1 MHGCLQTSTLSID
14 LVDRKLTV
22 VAWNLFYNPKGAFG
36 TVRNM
41 YAFRHRS
48 MTYGGDW
55 QSLSIRLKALGRRQ
69 PLVAML
75 ETDNAEVYRMMELN
89 TAWQFGVALGLGML
103 IGLERERTR
112 GEERTF
118 AGVRTFSLVALLGA
132 TAVYVGEQSGLPW
145 IVGLVF
151 LAVVALV
158 VAAYHVTAQNGGIG
172 ATTEVSVLVTFLI
185 GSMCAWNE
193 VGVAGAVAVVTML
206 LLALKGWLHDLAKRI
221 EPSDVEATLKF
232 AIITLIVL
240 PLLPNTNYGP
250 PGLEVINPYKTWLMV
265 VLIAGLNFFGYIL
278 VKVVGREHGLGIT
291 GLLGGLVSSTAVT
304 LSFSQRSRVE
314 PDLAPV
320 LALAILLAWTV
331 MFFRVVVEVGVVNP
345 SLARDLA
352 LGMVLMGAVS
362 LVICILLW
370 RRGHSR
376 EKAEVASGHNP
387 FELGD
392 AVKFGMLFAVVIF
405 VASAAQVYF
414 GNTGL
419 YVAGALA
426 GLTDVD
432 AIALS
437 MAQLAHQDPASS
449 GAAARTIVI
458 AVISNTMVK
467 CGLAIWL
474 GAPSMRRT
482 MVPITGA
489 LALAGVV
496 AAYLVG

>member
-1 MHGCLQTSTLSID
+1 
-14 LVDRKLTV
+14 
-22 VAWNLFYNPKGAFG
+22 
-36 TVRNM
+36 
-41 YAFRHRS
+41 
-48 MTYGGDW
+48 
-55 QSLSIRLKALGRRQ
+55 
-69 PLVAML
+69 
-75 ETDNAEVYRMMELN
+75 MELN
-89 TAWQFGVALGLGML
+89 TAWQFGTALGLGML

-132 TAVYVGEQSGLPW
+132 TSVYAGEQSGLPW

-158 VAAYHVTAQNGGIG
+158 VAAYHVTARDGQIG
-172 ATTEVSVLVTFLI
+172 VTTEISVLVTFFI
-185 GSMCAWNE
+185 GGMCAWDQ
-193 VGVAGAVAVVTML
+193 VAIAGAVAVVTML
-206 LLALKGWLHDLAKRI
+206 LLAIKGWLHNLAKRI

-240 PLLPNTNYGP
+240 PLVPNTNFGP
-250 PGLEVINPYKTWLMV
+250 AGLEVINPYKTWLMV

-304 LSFSQRSRVE
+304 LSFSQRSRTE
-314 PDLAPV
+314 PELAPV

-331 MFFRVVVEVGVVNP
+331 MFFRVVIEVGVVNF
-345 SLARDLA
+345 SLAKNLA

-362 LVICILLW
+362 LFICFVLW
-370 RRGHSR
+370 RRGRSKER
-376 EKAEVASGHNP
+376 AEVESGHNP

-392 AVKFGMLFAVVIF
+392 AIKFGGLFAVVIF

-419 YVAGALA
+419 YLAGALA

-437 MAQLAHQDPASS
+437 MANLAQQDPASS

-467 CGLAIWL
+467 CGMAIWL

-482 MVPITGA
+482 MIPITGA
-489 LALAGVV
+489 LALSGAA